1 MADRAKLP
9 PKRIDH
15 VDRRSQVG
23 VSGALR
29 ARDVS
34 RPDDALVEE
43 VKQEVGPDPAPE
55 IPAGEAHRP
64 PRID

>member
-1 MADRAKLP
+1 MAAKDSVPARRL
-9 PKRIDH
+9 DQ

-34 RPDDALVEE
+34 RPDDKAIAEAEATELRR
-43 VKQEVGPDPAPE
+43 PAKG
-55 IPAGEAHRP
+55 AARP
-64 PRID
+64 SSRTE